1 MGGRGPQSFKKRQKE
16 QARKE
21 KQQEKIAKR
30 LEKNRLGPNPEG
42 GDVDADAD
50 DQTEEYGPVVIE
62 GDDFPGS
69 LIRPHTDS
77 R

>member
-30 LEKNRLGPNPEG
+30 LEKNRLGPTEG

-50 DQTEEYGPVVIE
+50 DQTEEYGPVVVE

>member
-30 LEKNRLGPNPEG
+30 LERNRLGPNPEG
-42 GDVDADAD
+42 DAPDTD
-50 DQTEEYGPVVIE
+50 DQTEEYGPVVVE

-69 LIRPHTDS
+69 LIRRPSDS
-77 R
+77 Q